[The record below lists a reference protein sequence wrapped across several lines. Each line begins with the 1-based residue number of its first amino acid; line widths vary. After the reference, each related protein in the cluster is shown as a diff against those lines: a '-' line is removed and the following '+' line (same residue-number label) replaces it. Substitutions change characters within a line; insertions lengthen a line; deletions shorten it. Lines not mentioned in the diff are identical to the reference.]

1 MRAWL
6 NLRYTV
12 PQRRADF
19 TAGLERLGYEVIN
32 DLTGNPDD
40 GDIMVSWSRIH
51 AADEAARIFQA
62 RGLPVIVTENATWG
76 NSFAGRE
83 WYTLARN
90 YHNVSGMFP
99 VGGPERWDSLGVELE
114 PFRTEGETVILAS
127 RGIGPAAYRMPRDW
141 PQRQQG
147 RVRAHP
153 GQREAKPLRE
163 DLANCGRVVTWGS
176 GAAVKA
182 LMWGIPVES
191 HQPDWVAAQNN
202 SVADRLQMLR
212 TLAWAQWTHE
222 EIASGEPFAR
232 LLEFTAR

>member
-19 TAGLERLGYEVIN
+19 TAGLERLGYEVIH
-32 DLTGNPDD
+32 DLTGNPRD
-40 GDIMVSWSRIH
+40 GDIMVTWSRIH

-90 YHNVSGMFP
+90 YHNVSGMYP
-99 VGGPERWDSLGVELE
+99 VGCHERWDSLGVELE

-141 PQRQQG
+141 PQRQHG
-147 RVRAHP
+147 RIR
-153 GQREAKPLRE
+153 
-163 DLANCGRVVTWGS
+163 
-176 GAAVKA
+176 
-182 LMWGIPVES
+182 
-191 HQPDWVAAQNN
+191 
-202 SVADRLQMLR
+202 
-212 TLAWAQWTHE
+212 
-222 EIASGEPFAR
+222 
-232 LLEFTAR
+232 

>member
-1 MRAWL
+1 
-6 NLRYTV
+6 
-12 PQRRADF
+12 
-19 TAGLERLGYEVIN
+19 
-32 DLTGNPDD
+32 
-40 GDIMVSWSRIH
+40 
-51 AADEAARIFQA
+51 
-62 RGLPVIVTENATWG
+62 VIVTENATWG
-76 NSFAGRE
+76 NDFAGKS

-90 YHNVSGMFP
+90 YHNVSGMYP
-99 VGGPERWDSLGVELE
+99 VGGPERWDSLHVELE

-147 RVRAHP
+147 RIRAHP

-176 GAAVKA
+176 GSAIKA
-182 LMWGIPVES
+182 LMWGCSVES
-191 HQPDWVAAQNN
+191 HQPQWVGFQNN
-202 SVADRLQMLR
+202 TEADRLRMLR
-212 TLAWAQWTHE
+212 ELAWCQFTMD

>member
-1 MRAWL
+1 
-6 NLRYTV
+6 
-12 PQRRADF
+12 
-19 TAGLERLGYEVIN
+19 
-32 DLTGNPDD
+32 
-40 GDIMVSWSRIH
+40 
-51 AADEAARIFQA
+51 
-62 RGLPVIVTENATWG
+62 VIVTENATWG
-76 NSFAGRE
+76 NDFAGKS

-90 YHNVSGMFP
+90 YHNVSGMYP
-99 VGGPERWDSLGVELE
+99 VGGPERWDELGVQLD
-114 PFRTEGETVILAS
+114 PFRTSGETIILAS

-147 RVRAHP
+147 RIRAHP
-153 GQREAKPLRE
+153 GRGEGRPLHE
-163 DLANCGRVVTWGS
+163 DLANCGRVITWGS

-191 HQPDWVAAQNN
+191 RQPDWIAAQNN
-202 SVADRLQMLR
+202 SVAGRLQMFR